1 MTGIEKLWGAVQSWW
16 WHLVGLGPL
25 ALAINAGLTVVV
37 VVAAVL
43 IQRLSRWLMCQGLSR
58 LPHESAVERN
68 MRARKALQFTGWVVG
83 LLVTG
88 IAAVFIADLWGFDV
102 MAWASQGNG
111 QKITSTFMRLLTVI
125 VITAVALEAIS
136 LFARS
141 TVQRL
146 KSQSHDPRRA
156 AQLDTLGPIVRR
168 VLQVIIIVLAM
179 MTVLSQIGV
188 QIAPIL
194 SAAGVVGIAVGFGAQ
209 SLVKDFFTGL
219 FLLVEDIVAIGDVV
233 QIQSFSGEVEDMT
246 LRTIRLRDA
255 DGTLHIFPYGESQI
269 IHNMTKTFS
278 FAAMDLVV
286 KPETDL
292 DKAMEVMRTTAAE
305 LRKDPDYGPL
315 IDDDIE
321 IAGIDLLSDV
331 GIVIK
336 GRIRTIPNER
346 WKVLRAYNLR
356 IKHAFDAAGIG
367 LAHK

>member
-1 MTGIEKLWGAVQSWW
+1 MTAIEKLWGGIQTWW
-16 WHLVGLGPL
+16 WHLVGLGPV
-25 ALAINAGLTVVV
+25 ALAINAGLTVVIV
-37 VVAAVL
+37 VVAIA
-43 IQRLSRWLMCQGLSR
+43 IQRLARWLMCQGLSR
-58 LPHESAVERN
+58 LPDESKAERAL
-68 MRARKALQFTGWVVG
+68 RARKALQFTGWVVG

-88 IAAVFIADLWGFDV
+88 ISAVMIADLWGFDV
-102 MAWASQGNG
+102 MTWASQGSG
-111 QKITSTFMRLLTVI
+111 QKIASTFMRLLTVV
-125 VITAVALEAIS
+125 VITAIALEAVG

-141 TVQRL
+141 TLQGL
-146 KSQSHDPRRA
+146 KRRSTDPRRA

-168 VLQVIIIVLAM
+168 VLQVIIIVLAA

-286 KPETDL
+286 KPDTDL
-292 DKAMEVMRTTAAE
+292 DKAMDVMRQTAAE

-315 IDDDIE
+315 IDADME

-336 GRIRTIPNER
+336 GRIRTIPNDR

-356 IKHAFDAAGIG
+356 IKQAFDAAGIA
-367 LAHK
+367 LSHK